1 MGNIVVGEYYKS
13 KEERCIIKIDT
24 IVDYFGEKWCE
35 TTLFKVEGISHIKFP
50 MESYFAQSLEKIDNF
65 AAELFKFFNLEN
77 IKSDKE
83 EKVPN
88 KYVGKYFKDVSSNTY
103 IYIIDFDDKIGIGNK
118 NSFEYYYYPIKSL
131 NDIMT
136 AETIKD
142 LGLSNYKTVRI
153 ICQDTL
159 DKMVEVSRNDV
170 INYLLCTE
178 VAELEKKL
186 QDKCEE
192 KTYTSEDIVN
202 ACAKI
207 IEKTDCFGTGI
218 ADAIDSIC
226 YEIISELERGGD
238 E

>member
-35 TTLFKVEGISHIKFP
+35 TTLFKGEGISHIKFP

-83 EKVPN
+83 EKVP
-88 KYVGKYFKDVSSNTY
+88 
-103 IYIIDFDDKIGIGNK
+103 
-118 NSFEYYYYPIKSL
+118 
-131 NDIMT
+131 
-136 AETIKD
+136 
-142 LGLSNYKTVRI
+142 
-153 ICQDTL
+153 
-159 DKMVEVSRNDV
+159 
-170 INYLLCTE
+170 
-178 VAELEKKL
+178 
-186 QDKCEE
+186 

-226 YEIISELERGGD
+226 YEIISELERGDD